1 MVESI
6 INRLELVADYQVF
19 QRENIYHVHIVL
31 EEAADASHT
40 LTEEIIESLLPLYGK
55 NAVIKV
61 QFVAEIAAEPS
72 GKYRRTR
79 SDIEPDYDQLFV
91 KEAVV

>member
-1 MVESI
+1 MCIRDS
-6 INRLELVADYQVF
+6 
-19 QRENIYHVHIVL
+19 IYHVHIVL
-31 EEAADASHT
+31 EEAAGASPT
-40 LTEEIIESLLPLYGK
+40 LTEEIIESLLPLYEK

-61 QFVAEIAAEPS
+61 QYVAEIAAEPS

-91 KEAVV
+91 KEPMA